1 MFYGLNNIIKKIL
14 PKGLF
19 YRSLIIVAAPIILLQ
34 IIITV
39 VFFDSLWIKANKGM
53 TRSLVSEIRT
63 LYDVYNTPD
72 MKQKQTITNLYN
84 QNFDFVISFKE
95 NEVFPKAP
103 KERWYSPMDRS
114 LRRELKSAFEV
125 SSYWFDTTSY
135 RELVELKIKYQ
146 NGLLQI
152 FFPKHKISPSSA
164 RIFALWI
171 TLPGL
176 LLIMIAI
183 IFLKNQ
189 TRPIVN
195 LSKAAES
202 FGKGEYI
209 KEFRPSGAKE
219 IRQAA
224 HEFDKMRK
232 RITIHLNQ
240 RSEMLSGISHD
251 LRTPLTRL
259 KLQLALLKQQDLAKK
274 MSDDIEEMERML
286 NEYLEFSRHQK
297 NEETEIV
304 ELNSTIQDVAKK
316 YENKQIKISVE
327 KNLKINIRPNSI
339 KRCLTNLID
348 NGLSYGNKVAIL
360 CNKTKG
366 NILICIDDDG
376 PGIAE
381 NEYQNVMK
389 PFYRIDKSRSQNKA
403 GVGLGLSIAN
413 DIIRSHGGNI
423 SLEKSPLSGLRVKIS
438 LPV

>member
-14 PKGLF
+14 PKRLF
-19 YRSLIIVAAPIILLQ
+19 YRSLLIVATPMILLQ
-34 IIITV
+34 IIITT

-53 TRSLVSEIRT
+53 TRSLVSEVRT
-63 LYDVYNTPD
+63 LYDVYTNPE
-72 MKQKQTITNLYN
+72 MGQKQTIINLYN
-84 QNFDFVISFKE
+84 KNFDFSISYKE
-95 NEVFPKAP
+95 NELFPQK
-103 KERWYSPMDRS
+103 KIERWYSPLDRS
-114 LRRELKSAFEV
+114 LRRELKPIFGN
-125 SSYWFDTTSY
+125 SYWFDTTSY
-135 RELVELKIKYQ
+135 KELVELRIKYQ
-146 NGLLQI
+146 SGYLKI
-152 FFPKHKISPSSA
+152 FFQKNKIKPSST

-183 IFLKNQ
+183 VFLKNQ

-195 LSKAAES
+195 LARAAEK
-202 FGKGEYI
+202 FGKGEFV
-209 KEFRPSGAKE
+209 KEFRPSGAQE

-224 HEFDKMRK
+224 YEFDKMRK

-274 MSDDIEEMERML
+274 MSEDIEEMERML

-297 NEETEIV
+297 NEETEAVNIKQIIDDV
-304 ELNSTIQDVAKK
+304 IKKYEGKKINSTI
-316 YENKQIKISVE
+316 E
-327 KNLKINIRPNSI
+327 KNLNINIRPNSI

-348 NGLSYGNKVAIL
+348 NSIAYGEKVVISSSDTNDNLSIIV
-360 CNKTKG
+360 
-366 NILICIDDDG
+366 DDDG
-376 PGIAE
+376 PGIKE

-389 PFYRIDKSRSQNKA
+389 PFYRIDKSRGQNKS

-423 SLEKSPLSGLRVKIS
+423 TLDKSALGGLRVKIS
-438 LPV
+438 LPL